1 MATIR
6 ERVDAAGKKTY
17 HVQIRIQGFPPQTKS
32 FSSKAIAKQWAA
44 HVESE
49 LRAGRYLPR
58 IEAQRHTVREL
69 LEKYR
74 DEILAHYPAKRIRD
88 EGAQVAWWIGKL
100 GQYSLADLSPALI
113 GQARDEL
120 SATPIGKSKPRAPAT
135 VVRYLATLSTILSV
149 AAKEWQWIQESPMS
163 KVTKPRVRNERVRYL
178 TADECARLLDAA
190 QQSANAYLY
199 VVVVMALST
208 GMRYSEIMHLR
219 WRDVTWTAL
228 ATYALVVLETTKNGE
243 RRGVPLT
250 GMAFAAFKEFRNKRA
265 DMHERFVKADALLFP
280 SDSKPDRPIEIRKA
294 WETSLSRAQVEN
306 FRFHDLRH
314 TAASYLAMGGA
325 TAPEIAE
332 VLGHKDLKMV
342 KRYAHF
348 GKDHIAEMMTRMSDA
363 RFPLEST
370 AGPAASIDQ
379 NGPKESPDSK

>member
-6 ERVDAAGKKTY
+6 ERVDAAGKKAY

-32 FSSKAIAKQWAA
+32 FGSKTVAKQWAA

-100 GQYSLADLSPALI
+100 GQYSLADLTPALI

-135 VVRYLATLSTILSV
+135 VVRYLATLSTVLSV

-163 KVTKPRVRNERVRYL
+163 KVTKPRVRNERVRHL

-219 WRDVTWTAL
+219 WGDATWAEL
-228 ATYALVVLETTKNGE
+228 DTYALVILETTKKGE
-243 RRGVPLT
+243 RRGVPVAGT
-250 GMAFAAFKEFRNKRA
+250 AFSGLKGLRERHIKPRNGHI
-265 DMHERFVKADALLFP
+265 DLDALLFP
-280 SDSKPDRPIEIRKA
+280 SEKDSKKPIEIRKA
-294 WETSLSRAQVEN
+294 WETTLRRAQIEN

-332 VLGHKDLKMV
+332 VLGHRDLKMV

-348 GKDHIAEMMTRMSDA
+348 GKDHIAKVLTRMNDA
-363 RFPLEST
+363 RFGVSTES
-370 AGPAASIDQ
+370 
-379 NGPKESPDSK
+379 ESVTPNMPIQSNK